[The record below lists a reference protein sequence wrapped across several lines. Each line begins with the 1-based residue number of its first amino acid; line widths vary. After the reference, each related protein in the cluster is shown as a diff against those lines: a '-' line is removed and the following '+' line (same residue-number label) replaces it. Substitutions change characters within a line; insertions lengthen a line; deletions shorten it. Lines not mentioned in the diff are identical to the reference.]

1 MVNPHFFFEGK
12 LSREESAS
20 ALFATCIQQSK
31 VFAERFCRLIGM
43 QTPPN
48 DLLEVKIEEKDTDV
62 VFSVDSANTVVIV
75 EIKIASGAKSDGQLA
90 MYYERF
96 AAESTSKRFVCVYL
110 APTDSLGK
118 SEVEQL
124 DLRPGDCAQTVT
136 WEQVAQ
142 AATDLPDIDREFVRE
157 GLKSVLDIIERK
169 RSSYY
174 DRVGDR
180 AFLYD
185 TINVAHQLVKE
196 KEIAHRIMPWR
207 GKRCVEVYTCKT
219 AITASVSIFFDSR
232 DDGSVVLPRR
242 NDLPVLT
249 LTARFQP
256 SKKNGKQP
264 STAAWWNSIKENEVV
279 MSGYSF
285 TSVDGWMV
293 FEEEYCGTQATT
305 AARLAELF
313 SVLLDG
319 LSGQFVA
326 PNVTGN

>member
-142 AATDLPDIDREFVRE
+142 AARDVGTREF
-157 GLKSVLDIIERK
+157 ERGFQQ
-169 RSSYY
+169 S
-174 DRVGDR
+174 DR
-180 AFLYD
+180 ASA
-185 TINVAHQLVKE
+185 TQLRSMYNIRQKS
-196 KEIAHRIMPWR
+196 H
-207 GKRCVEVYTCKT
+207 
-219 AITASVSIFFDSR
+219 
-232 DDGSVVLPRR
+232 
-242 NDLPVLT
+242 
-249 LTARFQP
+249 TAR
-256 SKKNGKQP
+256 
-264 STAAWWNSIKENEVV
+264 
-279 MSGYSF
+279 
-285 TSVDGWMV
+285 
-293 FEEEYCGTQATT
+293 
-305 AARLAELF
+305 RLPF
-313 SVLLDG
+313 
-319 LSGQFVA
+319 F
-326 PNVTGN
+326 